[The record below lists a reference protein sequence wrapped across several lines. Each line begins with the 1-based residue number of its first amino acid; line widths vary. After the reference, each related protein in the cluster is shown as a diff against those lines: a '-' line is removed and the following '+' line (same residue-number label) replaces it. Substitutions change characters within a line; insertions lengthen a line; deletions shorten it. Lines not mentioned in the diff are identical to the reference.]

1 MGRLPA
7 AVGFAEM
14 GFALNF
20 ASTGSENRAMPIKK
34 ARAVH
39 TKLTLVAICAPIFLA
54 ACQSPMDNPAVT
66 RLIEP
71 EPQILRAS
79 DGPPGAHPESCW
91 GRDVSP
97 AVVETVTEQ
106 VMIQPAQIADDG
118 KVISPGVYKTE
129 TQQRITRE
137 RKEQWFETPCPEAM
151 TAEFVS
157 SVQRALAARDL
168 YSGRI
173 NGQMDRST
181 RRAVRRF
188 QVGEDLDS
196 AILSMAGARKLGLI
210 AVPREDLV
218 EG

>member
-1 MGRLPA
+1 
-7 AVGFAEM
+7 
-14 GFALNF
+14 
-20 ASTGSENRAMPIKK
+20 MPIKK

-39 TKLTLVAICAPIFLA
+39 IRLTLTAICAPFLLA
-54 ACQSPMDNPAVT
+54 ACQSPMDSPAVT

-71 EPQILRAS
+71 EPQILRAA
-79 DGPPGAHPESCW
+79 DGPPGAHPDSCW

-97 AVVETVTEQ
+97 AVIETVTEQ
-106 VMIQPAQIADDG
+106 VMIQPAQINDEG
-118 KVISPGVYKTE
+118 KVIQVGVFKTE

-137 RKEQWFETPCPEAM
+137 RREQWFETPCPEAM
-151 TAEFVS
+151 TPEFVS

-173 NGQMDRST
+173 TGQMDRTT

-188 QVGEDLDS
+188 QVGEELDS
-196 AILSMAGARKLGLI
+196 AILSMAGARELGLI

>member
-1 MGRLPA
+1 
-7 AVGFAEM
+7 
-14 GFALNF
+14 
-20 ASTGSENRAMPIKK
+20 
-34 ARAVH
+34 
-39 TKLTLVAICAPIFLA
+39 
-54 ACQSPMDNPAVT
+54 MDSPAVT

-71 EPQILRAS
+71 EPQILRAA
-79 DGPPGAHPESCW
+79 DGPPGAHPDSCW

-106 VMIQPAQIADDG
+106 VMIQPAQITADG
-118 KVISPGVYKTE
+118 TVTSPGVFKTE

-151 TAEFVS
+151 TPEFVA
-157 SVQRALAARDL
+157 SVQRALAARGM

-173 NGQMDRST
+173 TGQMDRTT

-188 QVGEDLDS
+188 QVSEDLDS
-196 AILSMAGARKLGLI
+196 AILSMAAARKLGLI

-218 EG
+218 DG